1 MAVIN
6 VKGHAEPYDV
16 YIAYASEDAESVTG
30 LVAALRASGL
40 RVWFDQTALIVGES
54 LRAQMDRGLNQS
66 TFGILVLSNHFFS
79 KKWPQQELDGMLA
92 LEISGEPRVLPVW
105 LNVSYAEVSVFS
117 PMLAGRKAAVSTSS
131 LADVVPELTKSIGE
145 LLVRRGHFPT
155 LVRLQTSTLQ
165 WRELEFFDGSLSRLD
180 DEWLKLIPPSD
191 PGSPIDLPEMG
202 VQGARLDSQRIALC
216 GHQRDLQHFAMAGDI
231 DEWVFQM
238 YSTQADVRTMAY
250 VRVLQRASDAVP
262 RQPIHHLTITSGYVI
277 ARGNMATFDSD
288 GRGGTFRQCF
298 YLMSDRV
305 LFTPE
310 ANNG

>member
-117 PMLAGRKAAVSTSS
+117 PMLAG
-131 LADVVPELTKSIGE
+131 
-145 LLVRRGHFPT
+145 VRRH
-155 LVRLQTSTLQ
+155 
-165 WRELEFFDGSLSRLD
+165 
-180 DEWLKLIPPSD
+180 
-191 PGSPIDLPEMG
+191 
-202 VQGARLDSQRIALC
+202 
-216 GHQRDLQHFAMAGDI
+216 AG
-231 DEWVFQM
+231 
-238 YSTQADVRTMAY
+238 
-250 VRVLQRASDAVP
+250 
-262 RQPIHHLTITSGYVI
+262 
-277 ARGNMATFDSD
+277 
-288 GRGGTFRQCF
+288 
-298 YLMSDRV
+298 
-305 LFTPE
+305 
-310 ANNG
+310 